1 MCLPPP
7 FVQASVGALSGI
19 NPYSWKPGQ
28 TITNTAGFS
37 FPITANATRLA
48 IGVFSRWPSYRQ
60 LPADQALAM
69 AALAA
74 VHADLRAALGWAAV
88 HDRSLELRLVV
99 ALARFW
105 FLGGHW
111 LEALGWY
118 TRALEATPDGDPDLR
133 FTAVRETWE
142 EIGVAT
148 DHVEVIGQ
156 LDEMVTVSNF
166 LVRPF
171 VGRITQP
178 APYPFVHSEIEVAEI
193 LEVPLNHLRDESN
206 LVAEPRI
213 YQGRQIIAYSFHW
226 RDHVIWGA
234 TARILKQFLELI

>member
-1 MCLPPP
+1 MLHPNRSYNAGVIEHIRRRIEAFKPSYLEDEGLPRAAVLLPLYDAGGDLHIL
-7 FVQASVGALSGI
+7 FTRRSELVEHH
-19 NPYSWKPGQ
+19 KGQ
-28 TITNTAGFS
+28 IS
-37 FPITANATRLA
+37 FPGGAFDAT
-48 IGVFSRWPSYRQ
+48 
-60 LPADQALAM
+60 
-69 AALAA
+69 
-74 VHADLRAALGWAAV
+74 
-88 HDRSLELRLVV
+88 
-99 ALARFW
+99 
-105 FLGGHW
+105 
-111 LEALGWY
+111 
-118 TRALEATPDGDPDLR
+118 DPDLR

-142 EIGVAT
+142 EIGVAM

-193 LEVPLNHLRDESN
+193 LEVPLDHLRDESN
-206 LVAEPRI
+206 VVAEPRI
-213 YQGRQIIAYSFHW
+213 YQGRQIVAYSFYW